1 MRSLVL
7 SPEAMYS
14 KRVRIECL
22 FVLSGESMEFAGQVA
37 EPGTYGDRV
46 SVLDLVRLIDVLE
59 PQAHVDGRPAG
70 NKWHPPTS
78 SGSRRMKEGTRGEQK
93 QYGKA
98 GSVAADAGPRLDGA
112 RDQV

>member
-37 EPGTYGDRV
+37 EPGTYGYRV

-59 PQAHVDGRPAG
+59 PQARVDDRPAG
-70 NKWHPPTS
+70 NNGIPQ
-78 SGSRRMKEGTRGEQK
+78 RRL
-93 QYGKA
+93 
-98 GSVAADAGPRLDGA
+98 VAAYEGRHA
-112 RDQV
+112 R